1 MALLTFIRQ
10 PGSSIRNR
18 KIKSHPF
25 TIFKDQYIHL
35 PAIVLGLFSRLF
47 MVVPEAEDA
56 VDTQVLFFALTPLV
70 IVTPPPPAIPA
81 KRSSLLLV

>member
-1 MALLTFIRQ
+1 M
-10 PGSSIRNR
+10 
-18 KIKSHPF
+18 KIKSPPTSAF
-25 TIFKDQYIHL
+25 NNQYICL

-47 MVVPEAEDA
+47 MAVPGAEDA
-56 VDTQVLFFALTPLV
+56 VDTQEFFLALTPLV